1 LAIFAAIRRRA
12 SSLVSGLA
20 ADRRPG
26 SLGNRP
32 LYNQISGIDSS
43 ARREGIGVNVTKP
56 PALPAAVVCQLN
68 PARCGCQRAGNCI
81 GFLLSRGPKD
91 FEAFDRDQL
100 SIGLFTDQH
109 AVPWPSIK
117 ERSVSQHESE

>member
-1 LAIFAAIRRRA
+1 
-12 SSLVSGLA
+12 LA

-56 PALPAAVVCQLN
+56 PALPAAVVCQGYL
-68 PARCGCQRAGNCI
+68 GESDLSLLAG
-81 GFLLSRGPKD
+81 SRNRLIP
-91 FEAFDRDQL
+91 RDV
-100 SIGLFTDQH
+100 
-109 AVPWPSIK
+109 AVSAQAT
-117 ERSVSQHESE
+117 VSASS